1 MLALGISV
9 SMIAQ
14 TTQKLTATK
23 ASEYGII
30 YSLPSTVVDI
40 TIETETTVK
49 KPGVFYRYAKK
60 HLNTDDAIS
69 TETKSTTIKSVMVNV
84 RAVSNAEER
93 YLIQF
98 KPGTS
103 PFMMLTGENLPLSI
117 NAEEVGVQIQ
127 PVVLPKA
134 VGPKPTPLE
143 TDAAQQV
150 ISGEMAQSQSMSKRA
165 EIAAN
170 QLFALRQ
177 TRTELLAGDAE
188 QMPPDGKSLELLL
201 ENLQAQESALLAM
214 FNGTTQTY
222 TSVKTVT
229 YTPGEEVENEVLA
242 RISLTEGVVDASD
255 FSGAPVYL
263 TMKVI
268 EAGELP
274 VDVNG
279 VPKTYP
285 KGGVAYRIP
294 GKISLK
300 VDYNGK
306 IYCEKEIVSA
316 QHGVVFGIESKLFI
330 DKKDPIY
337 VLFDPLTGAIKE
349 LGSVK
354 NLSK

>member
-1 MLALGISV
+1 MKKISFICSIMFV
-9 SMIAQ
+9 LSSC
-14 TTQKLTATK
+14 AT
-23 ASEYGII
+23 
-30 YSLPSTVVDI
+30 
-40 TIETETTVK
+40 
-49 KPGVFYRYAKK
+49 
-60 HLNTDDAIS
+60 
-69 TETKSTTIKSVMVNV
+69 
-84 RAVSNAEER
+84 
-93 YLIQF
+93 
-98 KPGTS
+98 
-103 PFMMLTGENLPLSI
+103 
-117 NAEEVGVQIQ
+117 
-127 PVVLPKA
+127 
-134 VGPKPTPLE
+134 
-143 TDAAQQV
+143 
-150 ISGEMAQSQSMSKRA
+150 
-165 EIAAN
+165 
-170 QLFALRQ
+170 
-177 TRTELLAGDAE
+177 
-188 QMPPDGKSLELLL
+188 
-201 ENLQAQESALLAM
+201 M

-349 LGSVK
+349 IGSVK